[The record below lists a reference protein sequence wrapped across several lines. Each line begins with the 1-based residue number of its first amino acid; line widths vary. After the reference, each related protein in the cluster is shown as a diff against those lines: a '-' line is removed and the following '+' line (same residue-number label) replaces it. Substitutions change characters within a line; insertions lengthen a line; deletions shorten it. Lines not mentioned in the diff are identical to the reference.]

1 MIRIVGIALLMLG
14 SAAQAGPQIAATT
27 EESDARCLA
36 VFSAAA
42 ASEDKAAQEGGKTGA
57 IYFAGKLRGRNP
69 SVDFETVLRHAFPA
83 LKANP
88 TQESNRCVAELQSMG
103 AAMTTAGEAL
113 QKKPN

>member
-1 MIRIVGIALLMLG
+1 MIRTVGIALLALG
-14 SAAQAGPQIAATT
+14 SAAQAAQQAPATT

-42 ASEDKAAQEGGKTGA
+42 ASEDKAAQDGGKVGA

-69 SVDFETVLRHAFPA
+69 SVDFETVLRRAFPS
-83 LKANP
+83 LEANSA
-88 TQESNRCVAELQSMG
+88 QDGKRCVAELQSMG
-103 AAMTTAGEAL
+103 AAMTAAGAAL